1 MGVGHFQIIWRL
13 FDVIADKID
22 HFRICPAFRC
32 GEGQAADRADELL
45 ELICIAGIDGP
56 VTGIMGTRCQL
67 IDQDFAGLGSRTSR
81 WPTHPGY

>member
-1 MGVGHFQIIWRL
+1 MSSPI
-13 FDVIADKID
+13 KID

-32 GEGQAADRADELL
+32 GEGQAADRADKLL

-67 IDQDFAGLGSRTSR
+67 IDQDFAGPGQKHLDGQHTLDIERIGNFGSR
-81 WPTHPGY
+81 